1 MQSYTWSFKLL
12 HWLMAILFVLMFFAF
27 LGFEFAK
34 TDTDRVEM
42 LVGHSTIGSVITVLL
57 IIRLVN
63 RFIIRQP
70 QSVAR
75 YNGWHARV
83 AKLGHYFLY
92 LLMII
97 VPLSG
102 YLTANFHELPVM
114 AFARIPLNGTENEEL
129 FAALRLLHSTSV
141 KIFMFLIAGHI
152 GAAIFHKLILKDN
165 VMYSMRPWF
174 QRRQ

>member
-1 MQSYTWSFKLL
+1 
-12 HWLMAILFVLMFFAF
+12 MAILFVLMFFAF

-70 QSVAR
+70 LPVTR
-75 YNGWHARV
+75 YNEWHARV
-83 AKLGHYFLY
+83 ATFAHYLLY
-92 LLMII
+92 LLMVI

-114 AFARIPLNGTENEEL
+114 AFASISLNGTTDEGL
-129 FAALRLLHSTSV
+129 FTALRFLHSTSV

-152 GAAIFHKLILKDN
+152 GAAIFHKVILKDK
-165 VMYSMRPWF
+165 VMYSMHPWF